1 MASTTEMA
9 AAVNCRARQTS
20 PDWIKYLSSLSFPV
34 VRFWT
39 MSEKFACS
47 MLGSKTYDQSKKTEQ
62 SIIVSRATSYSER
75 KCVLK

>member
-1 MASTTEMA
+1 
-9 AAVNCRARQTS
+9 
-20 PDWIKYLSSLSFPV
+20 
-34 VRFWT
+34 

-47 MLGSKTYDQSKKTEQ
+47 MLGSKTYDQSKKTKQ

>member
-1 MASTTEMA
+1 
-9 AAVNCRARQTS
+9 
-20 PDWIKYLSSLSFPV
+20 
-34 VRFWT
+34 